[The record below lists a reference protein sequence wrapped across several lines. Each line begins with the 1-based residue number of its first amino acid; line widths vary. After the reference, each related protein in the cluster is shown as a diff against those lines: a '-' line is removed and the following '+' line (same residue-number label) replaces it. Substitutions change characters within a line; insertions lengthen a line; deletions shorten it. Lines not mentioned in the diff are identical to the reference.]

1 MRIAVV
7 GAGIAGLGAAR
18 ALARAHHVEVFERE
32 PRAGGHANTVALAR
46 PGRGDLHLDTGF
58 LVHNRHNYPR
68 LTRLFRELGVRVQ
81 DSDMSF
87 SVSCAR
93 SGLEYS
99 AVRLWSQPRALAHP
113 LFPGLLREIVRF
125 LRTAAGALDERF
137 ARTTL
142 GEYVADQ
149 GYSRAFRDLY
159 LVPFTSALWSTAPAQ
174 TLAFPVGYA
183 VRFFQN
189 HGLLGFRRHRWL
201 TVTGGSRRYVDAIT
215 APLGQRLHLDTP
227 VTEIRRDADGVDLR
241 TADDTVRRFDAV
253 VVASHAPQA
262 LAMLADADPLE
273 REVLG
278 AFRTTANSA
287 VLHTDVRLL
296 PRRPSARASWNY
308 LIGDDPVAPTLPTV
322 TYYLNRLQALD
333 EPEHYC
339 VTLNRDAA
347 IAPEHVIRRFDYAHP
362 LYTFASLA
370 AQERLPAIDGRR
382 RTFFCGAYHGFGF
395 HEDGLASGLRAA
407 AALGVPT

>member
-18 ALARAHHVEVFERE
+18 ALSRAHHVEVFEAE
-32 PRAGGHANTVALAR
+32 GRAGGHANTVALPR
-46 PGRGDLHLDTGF
+46 PGREALRLDTGF

-68 LTRLFRELGVRVQ
+68 LTRLFHELGVRVQ

-87 SVSCAR
+87 SVSAPEQ
-93 SGLEYS
+93 GLEYS
-99 AVRLWSQPRALAHP
+99 AVRLWSQPRALVHP
-113 LFPGLLREIVRF
+113 RFPGLLREIVRF
-125 LRTAAGALDERF
+125 LRTAGDALEERYAG
-137 ARTTL
+137 TTL
-142 GEYVADQ
+142 AEYVAQ
-149 GYSRAFRDLY
+149 RGYSRAFRDLY

-174 TLAFPVGYA
+174 TLAFPVSYA

-201 TVTGGSRRYVDAIT
+201 TVTGGSRRYVEAIT
-215 APLGQRLHLDTP
+215 APLGSRLHLGLP
-227 VTEIRRDADGVDLR
+227 VTELRRDPDGVSVR
-241 TADDTVRRFDAV
+241 TADDAVRRFDAA
-253 VVASHAPQA
+253 VVAAHAPQA
-262 LAMLADADPLE
+262 LAMIADADDLE

-308 LIGDDPVAPTLPTV
+308 LVDGPDAGGTRPTV
-322 TYYLNRLQALD
+322 TYYLNKLQKLD

-339 VTLNRDAA
+339 VTLNRDEA
-347 IAPEHVIRRFDYAHP
+347 IAPERVIERFVYHHP
-362 LYTFASLA
+362 LYDFAALA
-370 AQERLPAIDGRR
+370 AQERLPTLDARR
-382 RTFFCGAYHGFGF
+382 RTVFCGAYHGFGF

-407 AALGVPT
+407 AVLGVPT